1 MKQTSKCLIFSAPSG
16 AGKTTIV
23 RALLEKFE
31 EISFSVSAAS
41 RSPRPTEVDGVDYYF
56 FTVNEFKKL
65 IEKQA
70 FVEWEEV
77 YTDHFY
83 GTLKSEVDRIW
94 NEGKTVIFDVD
105 VYGGINLKKFFG
117 NKALSIFVMPPDINA
132 LEQRLRRRSTETE
145 DRIQTRLK
153 KAAEELLL
161 HKQFDK
167 IVVNDKLEDAIAEAS
182 RLAQDFI
189 QS

>member
-1 MKQTSKCLIFSAPSG
+1 MKQTGKCLIFSAPSG

-23 RALLEKFE
+23 RALLGKFE

-41 RSPRPTEVDGVDYYF
+41 RSPRPNEVNGVDYYF
-56 FTVNEFKKL
+56 FTVEEFKKL

-161 HKQFDK
+161 HTQFDK

>member
-1 MKQTSKCLIFSAPSG
+1 MKQTGKCLIFSAPSG

-41 RSPRPTEVDGVDYYF
+41 RAPRPNELNGVDYYF
-56 FTVNEFKKL
+56 FSVEEFKNL
-65 IEKQA
+65 IQENA

-77 YTDHFY
+77 YKDHFY
-83 GTLKSEVDRIW
+83 GTLKTEVERIW
-94 NEGKTVIFDVD
+94 SEGKTVIFDVD

-117 NKALSIFVMPPDINA
+117 DQALSIFVMPPDLNA
-132 LEQRLRRRSTETE
+132 LEQRLRNRSTETE

-153 KAAEELLL
+153 KATEELQL

-167 IVVNDKLEDAIAEAS
+167 IVVNDKLDVAIAEAS

-189 QS
+189 QP

>member
-1 MKQTSKCLIFSAPSG
+1 MQHTGKCLIFSAPSG

-23 RALLEKFE
+23 RALLERFD

-41 RSPRPTEVDGVDYYF
+41 RAPRPNEVNGVDYHFYS
-56 FTVNEFKKL
+56 VEEFKQL
-65 IEKQA
+65 IKKDA

-77 YTDHFY
+77 YTDHYY
-83 GTLKSEVDRIW
+83 GTLKSEIERIW
-94 NEGKTVIFDVD
+94 KEGKVVIFDVD

-117 NKALSIFVMPPDINA
+117 DQALSIFVMPPTIDA
-132 LEQRLRRRSTETE
+132 LEQRLRSRSTETE
-145 DRIQTRLK
+145 DRIQTRLRK
-153 KAAEELLL
+153 AEEELEL

-167 IVVNDKLEDAIAEAS
+167 IVVNDQLDKAIVEAS

-189 QS
+189 KA

>member
-1 MKQTSKCLIFSAPSG
+1 MTQIGKCLIFSAPSG

-31 EISFSVSAAS
+31 GISFSVSAAS
-41 RSPRPTEVDGVDYYF
+41 RPPRPKEVDGVDYYF
-56 FTVNEFKKL
+56 FTVEEFKKH
-65 IEKQA
+65 IEQGA

-77 YTDHFY
+77 YPDHFY
-83 GTLKSEVDRIW
+83 GTLKTEVERIW
-94 NEGKTVIFDVD
+94 KEGKTVIFDVD

-117 NKALSIFVMPPDINA
+117 SQALSVFVMPPNMEA
-132 LEQRLRRRSTETE
+132 LEQRLRHRSTETE

-153 KAAEELLL
+153 KAEEEVQL

-167 IVVNDKLEDAIAEAS
+167 ILVNDRLVDAIAEAS
-182 RLAQDFI
+182 GLAQDFI
-189 QS
+189 RS